1 MARPLWTGAHAV
13 VFPGHSRFSGQPR
26 MSRQL
31 LSAITD
37 RSHAYQHASLA
48 TMQAGEAGAG
58 NHPGRRLPSGDQGL
72 TGQPRGQAAGQQWYG
87 GGSLQHSRGVKRG
100 RGGGEREGGRARRVG
115 VVSIDEAME
124 WSGRAATARERVL
137 QRLQAADRA
146 VAIACSL
153 LKVSGSPAC
162 QFLPG
167 ELLQLSCLQQMR
179 HGAVQAPAMMNCHT
193 CV

>member
-1 MARPLWTGAHAV
+1 M
-13 VFPGHSRFSGQPR
+13 
-26 MSRQL
+26 
-31 LSAITD
+31 
-37 RSHAYQHASLA
+37 
-48 TMQAGEAGAG
+48 
-58 NHPGRRLPSGDQGL
+58 
-72 TGQPRGQAAGQQWYG
+72 
-87 GGSLQHSRGVKRG
+87 
-100 RGGGEREGGRARRVG
+100 
-115 VVSIDEAME
+115 VSIDEAME